1 MMIESLDYKNCV
13 LQVEARLKECVEK
26 IRATGEEIHLQK
38 GEFLADG
45 VACWLESGK
54 CVLSMDDSRG
64 DVLSLFYFKPGR
76 LVNFLPLLVKS
87 YPLDVHILKKK
98 VPASRFHLKALEDCK
113 LYAIDPKWFLQEFC
127 QDPAL
132 SCLFLHS
139 AILNL
144 IESYITV
151 WNAPILSN
159 TQRICRLLL
168 AALDEENGNDIPD
181 HLTQTEISRHLS
193 IHAITVAKIF
203 SRLRKMQLVVK
214 DVNHLTVADRE
225 RLKALAEGREK
236 ITY

>member
-1 MMIESLDYKNCV
+1 MTESLDYKSCV
-13 LQVEARLKECVEK
+13 LQVESRLKECVDK
-26 IRATGEEIHLQK
+26 IREPGKEIHLQK
-38 GEFLADG
+38 GEFLPTG
-45 VACWLESGK
+45 LTCWLESGK

-76 LVNFLPLLVKS
+76 LVNFLPLLVKT
-87 YPLDVHILKKK
+87 YPLDCHILKKK
-98 VPASRFHLKALEDCK
+98 VPSSRFHLKALEDCK
-113 LYAIDPKWFLQEFC
+113 LYSIDHKWFIEEFC

-132 SCLFLHS
+132 PSLFLHS

-144 IESYITV
+144 IDSYITV
-151 WNAPILSN
+151 WNVPILST

-168 AALDEENGNDIPD
+168 AALDEENDNHIPD

-203 SRLRKMQLVVK
+203 SRLRKMKVVVK
-214 DVNHLTVADRE
+214 NGNQLTVVDKE
-225 RLKALAEGREK
+225 FLKALAEGEEK